1 MMAVYGP
8 NEPDS
13 RVLEGAA
20 AELRKKRAR
29 TALCP
34 RSPWKAPRSF
44 GTCRTKRIDPIRHP
58 EQHGCEFLRQGSN
71 HTASVEY
78 AEE

>member
-29 TALCP
+29 TAL
-34 RSPWKAPRSF
+34 
-44 GTCRTKRIDPIRHP
+44 
-58 EQHGCEFLRQGSN
+58 GSN